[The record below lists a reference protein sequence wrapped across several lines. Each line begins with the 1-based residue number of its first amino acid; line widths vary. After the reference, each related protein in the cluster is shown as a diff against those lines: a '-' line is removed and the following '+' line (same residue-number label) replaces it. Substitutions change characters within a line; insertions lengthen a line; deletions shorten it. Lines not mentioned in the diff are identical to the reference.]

1 MSIIHEIFRDSD
13 RHLVAQIGNVSI
25 DVQIL
30 KTYWT
35 YNLIFML
42 PFFSKYKPIVGLD
55 IGTTAIR
62 AVEIRPAGSG
72 WRLHRW
78 GNQPLPPTAI
88 EDGKVKNSEEVI
100 SALRTLFEK
109 TGFSTK
115 RVAMSVGG
123 PSVVIKSIQLPFM
136 TEMELEDQISLEAE
150 EHIPFGIDD
159 VNLDFQILNQDQEQL
174 NVLLTACKK
183 EPLEERLK
191 IIEGAGLVAS
201 VCDLEICCLINA
213 HDAFIAPGSI
223 GLGNKKKKKKSKKK
237 AEAEQEKPD
246 SKTVVAL
253 VNCGGSYLN
262 VAIFLGE
269 IPVYTRDYNVG
280 VRQLIQQISQ
290 ELEVPL
296 ADAEQL
302 LQGGKTP
309 EEKEVLAEHLPPFE
323 EQLASTIKQS
333 INFYKQ
339 GNSGHPVQELT
350 ISGPCTH
357 IGGLDQRLSEKLEIS
372 VKFSNPLSG
381 LKPGSGSGCQPMS
394 KSSASRFMLA
404 LGLALRGDMP

>member
-1 MSIIHEIFRDSD
+1 
-13 RHLVAQIGNVSI
+13 
-25 DVQIL
+25 
-30 KTYWT
+30 
-35 YNLIFML
+35 ML
-42 PFFSKYKPIVGLD
+42 PFLSKYKPIVGLD

-62 AVEIRPAGSG
+62 AVEIRPVGSG

-115 RVAMSVGG
+115 RVALSVGG

-136 TEMELEDQISLEAE
+136 TELELEDQISLEAE

-159 VNLDFQILNQDQEQL
+159 VHLDFQILNQDQEQL

-191 IIEGAGLVAS
+191 IVEGAGLVAS
-201 VCDLEICCLINA
+201 VCDLDLCCLINA

-223 GLGNKKKKKKSKKK
+223 ELGKKKKKPKKK
-237 AEAEQEKPD
+237 AEVEQEKPD
-246 SKTVVAL
+246 SKAVVAL
-253 VNCGGSYLN
+253 VNSGGSYLS

-269 IPVYTRDYNVG
+269 VPAYTRDYNVG
-280 VRQLIQQISQ
+280 IRQLIQQISQ
-290 ELEVPL
+290 ELEIPF

-302 LQGGKTP
+302 LPGGKTP
-309 EEKEVLAEHLPPFE
+309 EQKAVLEEHLPPFE
-323 EQLASTIKQS
+323 EQLVNTIKQS

-339 GNSGHPVQELT
+339 GNPDHPVTELT
-350 ISGPCTH
+350 LSGPCTH
-357 IGGLDQRLSEKLEIS
+357 IAGLEQRLSEKLEIS

-381 LKPGSGSGCQPMS
+381 LKPGSGSGFQPMP
-394 KSSASRFMLA
+394 KSSASRYMVA